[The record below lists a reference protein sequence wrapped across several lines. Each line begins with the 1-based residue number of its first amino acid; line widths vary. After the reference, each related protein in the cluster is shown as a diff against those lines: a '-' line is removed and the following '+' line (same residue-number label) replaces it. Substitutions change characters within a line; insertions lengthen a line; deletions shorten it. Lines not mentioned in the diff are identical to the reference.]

1 MRLSHLQ
8 KFIILQCLE
17 SRTGK
22 ISRIRLN
29 QFYNKNNNK
38 TKPELQTK
46 IITKSI
52 ERLIEKELLVG
63 FGQRTKYKWFIKE
76 IKLNRQGK
84 SQAKK
89 LLGEQLKLKFKK
101 RK

>member
-8 KFIILQCLE
+8 KFILLQCLE

-22 ISRIRLN
+22 ISRTRLN
-29 QFYNKNNNK
+29 QFYNKSK
-38 TKPELQTK
+38 KLPKKELQTK
-46 IITKSI
+46 IITKSM

-76 IKLNRQGK
+76 IKLTRQGK
-84 SQAKK
+84 KEAKK
-89 LLGEQLKLKFKK
+89 LFGEQLKIKFKIK
-101 RK
+101 K